1 MEGFWAKSE
10 IGKGTSF
17 IFTLPMFKAEKKDL
31 HFRFILGREFLRAQ
45 KAGVPL
51 TLFLIEVMNGKDDE
65 KNIFLGPLEEKVK
78 QCLWRNSDIT
88 MKREHEKTLAAICE
102 ADLKGAQ
109 VIQERIKEKVLKPFE
124 ESFDPPPVTKLGV
137 ATYPEEALSEKE
149 LFRMAQER
157 LRGQKMNKKKIL
169 VVDDEVD
176 LVETLRF
183 PLEMEGFNV
192 LVSYNGEDALT
203 QARKE
208 NPDLILLDLML
219 PKLDGYKVCRL
230 LKFDERY
237 KHIPILMLTAKTQE
251 KDKLLGKE
259 TGANEYITKPFDID
273 ELMKKVKAYLNK

>member
-1 MEGFWAKSE
+1 MS
-10 IGKGTSF
+10 
-17 IFTLPMFKAEKKDL
+17 
-31 HFRFILGREFLRAQ
+31 Q
-45 KAGVPL
+45 
-51 TLFLIEVMNGKDDE
+51 
-65 KNIFLGPLEEKVK
+65 
-78 QCLWRNSDIT
+78 
-88 MKREHEKTLAAICE
+88 
-102 ADLKGAQ
+102 
-109 VIQERIKEKVLKPFE
+109 
-124 ESFDPPPVTKLGV
+124 
-137 ATYPEEALSEKE
+137 
-149 LFRMAQER
+149 
-157 LRGQKMNKKKIL
+157 KKIL

-183 PLEMEGFNV
+183 PLEMEGFKV
-192 LVSYNGEDALT
+192 LVSYNGEDALN

-273 ELMKKVKAYLNK
+273 ELMEKVKILS